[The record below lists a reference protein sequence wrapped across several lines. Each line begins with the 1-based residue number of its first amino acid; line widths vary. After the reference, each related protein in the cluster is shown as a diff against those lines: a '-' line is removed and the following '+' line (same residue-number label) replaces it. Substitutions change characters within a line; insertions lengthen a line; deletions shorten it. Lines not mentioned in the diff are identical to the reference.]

1 MSDSSKK
8 FKSRDLQM
16 VQNMLAQASSDSQ
29 IRDVLVSQGYIEPD
43 ADELIQY
50 AREQLAAAPAP
61 APTTFIRPDVEMNP
75 RDIALVKDMRASSIP
90 DYKIRDALLQRGY
103 NMDDAI
109 QLMKNASSFQSNSF
123 EKFKRKR
130 SDQPYYPPATSGG
143 SSDGSKVALGLLIAG
158 IGCAITFFTYSSAS
172 SSSSG
177 GTYIVAYG
185 PIIWGVVLIVKGLMG
200 KD

>member
-1 MSDSSKK
+1 MSELPTK
-8 FKSRDLQM
+8 FNSQDLQM
-16 VQNMLAQASSDSQ
+16 VQDMLAKASSDSQ

-50 AREQLAAAPAP
+50 AREQLAATPAP
-61 APTTFIRPDVEMNP
+61 ALASLIHPNAEMNP
-75 RDIALVKDMRASSIP
+75 RDIALVKDMRASNIP
-90 DYKIRDALLQRGY
+90 DYKIRDALVQRGY
-103 NMDDAI
+103 SMDGAI
-109 QLMKNASSFQSNSF
+109 QLMKNASGMPSNSF

-130 SDQPYYPPATSGG
+130 GDQPYYPPASSGG
-143 SSDGSKVALGLLIAG
+143 GDGSSKVALGLLIAG